1 MKTLVYIIR
10 HGESTGNRDIRFLG
24 HTDGALTERG
34 ERQAMLAGDYLRKI
48 GLRPDA
54 VYASDLSRAYKTA
67 ALATAGLWDAPI
79 PERGFR
85 EICAGEW
92 EGMYVPDIE
101 KDYGEDL
108 AVWRNTIGL
117 SRPTGGESVAELSAR
132 VLDTLFEKAAAHP
145 GGTVFIGT
153 HATPLR
159 VIETYSRGLP
169 VSEMHRVPWANNAS
183 LSAYLV
189 EGRTV
194 TPLFYSF
201 DGYLSSLS
209 TACTAL
215 L

>member
-10 HGESTGNRDIRFLG
+10 HGESTGNRDVRFLG
-24 HTDGALTERG
+24 HTDGVLTARG
-34 ERQAMLAGDYLRKI
+34 EHQARLAGDYLRKI

-67 ALATAGLWDAPI
+67 ALATAGAWDTPI
-79 PERGFR
+79 PERGLR
-85 EICAGEW
+85 EIYAGKW

-101 KDYGEDL
+101 KSYGEDL
-108 AVWRNTIGL
+108 AVWRDAIGR
-117 SRPTGGESVAELSAR
+117 SRPTGGESVAELSER
-132 VLDTLFEKAAAHP
+132 VLGTLFEKAAAHP

-169 VSEMHRVPWANNAS
+169 VFEAHRVPWASNAS

-189 EGRTV
+189 EGRAV
-194 TPLFYSF
+194 RSLFYSF
-201 DGYLSSLS
+201 DGYLASLS
-209 TACTAL
+209 TAVPSL